1 MSWSGLETTSRLID
15 GFNRRLG
22 SLVAWLTLVM
32 VLIGSFNALA
42 RYLGRYVGASL
53 SSNAW
58 LELQWYLFSL
68 VFLLG
73 AAHTLERG
81 AHVRVDV
88 LYGRLSNKARAWID
102 LFGSLIF
109 LVPFT
114 VFGLWVSW
122 PAVRNSWAIREL
134 SPDPGGLPRWPIKAV
149 ILVAFALLML
159 QGFSE
164 AIKAAARLRSP
175 PDAGSD
181 GGDDGREEAR

>member
-1 MSWSGLETTSRLID
+1 VRRGGLAAASRAID

-22 SLVAWLTLVM
+22 AVVAWLTLLM

-73 AAHTLERG
+73 AGHTLERG

-88 LYGRLSNKARAWID
+88 LYGRLSHKARAWID
-102 LFGSLIF
+102 LLGSLVF

-122 PAVRNSWAIREL
+122 PAVRNSWVIREL

-149 ILVAFALLML
+149 ILMAFALLML
-159 QGFSE
+159 QGISE

-175 PDAGSD
+175 PGGG
-181 GGDDGREEAR
+181 GGDTGREEAP